1 MAKTYAKPFLKWAGG
16 KSQLLQQFVLFLPLN
31 FNKYIEP
38 FLGGGALFFYLFS
51 HHKIKEA
58 ILLDSNQEL
67 IDCYR
72 AIKSDFKDLTKYLS
86 QHKKKHYDLVEEY
99 YYRVRNRIRNNLEL
113 WRSLSIAEKAA
124 ITIYLNK
131 TCYNGLYRVNRKNQ
145 FNVPV
150 GRYKNPEIYN
160 LANLKAISEAL
171 KTAKIIRAGDFA
183 ESLQYAGEN
192 DFVYLDPPYHPLS
205 KTSSFTG
212 YTKDGFDENEQIRLA
227 EVYRELDKKRC
238 KVMLSNSDTKL
249 IKQLYQDYRIEKVRA
264 SRAISCHG
272 SGRGRISEFVILN
285 Y

>member
-1 MAKTYAKPFLKWAGG
+1 MAKIYARPFLKWAGG
-16 KSQLLQQFVLFLPLN
+16 KSQLLPQFASFLPLN

-72 AIKSDFKDLTKYLS
+72 AIKSDFRDLIRYLG
-86 QHKKKHYDLVEEY
+86 QHKKKHDDLVEEY
-99 YYRVRNRIRNNLEL
+99 YYRVRNRIRNNLET
-113 WRSLSIAEKAA
+113 WRSLSVAEKAA
-124 ITIYLNK
+124 VTIYLNK

-150 GRYKNPEIYN
+150 GRYKNPEIYDS
-160 LANLKAISEAL
+160 ANLQAVGEAL
-171 KTAKIIRAGDFA
+171 KAARVIKAGDFA
-183 ESLQYAGEN
+183 ESLQYTEEN
-192 DFVYLDPPYHPLS
+192 DFVYLDPPYQPLS

-212 YTKDGFDENEQIRLA
+212 YTKSGFDENEQRRLA
-227 EVYRELDKKRC
+227 EVYRGLDKKGC
-238 KVMLSNSDTKL
+238 KVMLSNSETRL
-249 IKQLYQDYRIEKVRA
+249 IEQLYQDYRIEKVSA
-264 SRAISCHG
+264 GRAISCQG
-272 SGRGRISEFVILN
+272 SGRGKISEFVILN